1 MGKRNREDPLLM
13 GEVAFDSGGQFEMES
28 PASVGKSENVDSS
41 GDTLESIGSSD
52 ESVRTSEKSRGRGKD
67 LNWQPVERFE
77 NQEAF
82 NRSQIKA
89 KIENTQMY
97 RKLQGWES
105 MGARNSAYACN
116 VYRKQGWKSCPR
128 KYRVSLLSTTISPC
142 H

>member
-1 MGKRNREDPLLM
+1 M

-28 PASVGKSENVDSS
+28 LASIGKSENVDSS

-52 ESVRTSEKSRGRGKD
+52 EAGKYESVRTSEKSRGRGKD

-89 KIENTQMY
+89 KLDTVQMY

-105 MGARNSAYACN
+105 AGARNQAYACHFYN
-116 VYRKQGWKSCPR
+116 KQGWKSCPR
-128 KYRVSLLSTTISPC
+128 KYRVSLFQ
-142 H
+142 

>member
-1 MGKRNREDPLLM
+1 M

-28 PASVGKSENVDSS
+28 PASIGKSENVDSS

-52 ESVRTSEKSRGRGKD
+52 EAGKYERTSEKTRTGRGKD

-89 KIENTQMY
+89 KLDTQMY

-105 MGARNSAYACN
+105 AGARNQAYACHFYN
-116 VYRKQGWKSCPR
+116 KQGWKSCPR
-128 KYRVSLLSTTISPC
+128 KYRVSLFQ
-142 H
+142 

>member
-1 MGKRNREDPLLM
+1 M

-28 PASVGKSENVDSS
+28 PASIGKSENVDSS

-52 ESVRTSEKSRGRGKD
+52 EAGKYKRTSEKSRGRGKD

-77 NQEAF
+77 NHEAF

-89 KIENTQMY
+89 KLDTQMY

-105 MGARNSAYACN
+105 AGARNQAYACHFYN
-116 VYRKQGWKSCPR
+116 KQGWKSCPR
-128 KYRVSLLSTTISPC
+128 KYRVSLFQ
-142 H
+142 

>member
-1 MGKRNREDPLLM
+1 M
-13 GEVAFDSGGQFEMES
+13 GEVAFDSGGQFEMER
-28 PASVGKSENVDSS
+28 PASIGKSENVDSS

-52 ESVRTSEKSRGRGKD
+52 EKSESVRTSEKSRGRGKD

-89 KIENTQMY
+89 KLDTVTMY

-105 MGARNSAYACN
+105 AGARNQAYACHFYN
-116 VYRKQGWKSCPR
+116 KQGWKSCPR
-128 KYRVSLLSTTISPC
+128 KYRVSLFQ
-142 H
+142 